1 MHRKQNTDLIPAETE
16 LERTLRSLRKTK
28 TAETAAMTDGGL
40 NGAGNQEFAAKV
52 PQEQETMEDL
62 WKSFIQDKYLAVKQP
77 AIDANDFELEPALI
91 NMVQQN
97 QFTGHPTEN
106 PNEHLGRFLRIT
118 NSIKLSGVS
127 PEVIQLQLF
136 PFSLRD
142 MAATWFNSLSYE
154 SVNTWE
160 ELMGAYFSKFSPP
173 SLSSEQRLEI
183 TNSKH
188 GGDEKMYTGWNDL
201 AEYNISPSE
210 SSRRNGRTEESK
222 MNELNRLTTIEAK
235 LDALI
240 HWMNE
245 RKSN

>member
-1 MHRKQNTDLIPAETE
+1 MHRKQESDLIPANTE
-16 LERTLRSLRKTK
+16 LEKTLKSLRKTK
-28 TAETAAMTDGGL
+28 RAELAAMTDEGL
-40 NGAGNQEFAAKV
+40 NGAANQEIAAEIA
-52 PQEQETMEDL
+52 QEQDTMEDL

-77 AIDANDFELEPALI
+77 AIDVNDFELKPALI

-97 QFTGHPTEN
+97 QFTRHPTEN
-106 PNEHLGRFLRIT
+106 TNEHLGRFLRIT
-118 NSIKLSGVS
+118 NSIKLNGVR

-142 MAATWFNSLSYE
+142 MAATWFNSLPSE

-160 ELMGAYFSKFSPP
+160 ELMGAYFSKFFPP
-173 SLSSEQRLEI
+173 SLPSERRREI

-188 GGDEKMYTGWNDL
+188 GEDENMHTARKDL
-201 AEYNISPSE
+201 VEYNIRPSE
-210 SSRRNGRTEESK
+210 SSRRNDRAEESR
-222 MNELNRLTTIEAK
+222 MNELNKLSAIEAK

-245 RKSN
+245 RKFN